1 MLLELVLVAAV
12 LALAGLAV
20 YQANHRATESKEATS
35 TKPAVAPNSTE
46 GLANSAAAIAT
57 DGSNSDTATS
67 AGADAMADEANS
79 AESDVSNLG
88 DNANAS
94 F

>member
-20 YQANHRATESKEATS
+20 YQANHRAGVASHTS
-35 TKPAVAPNSTE
+35 TPAPAPNSTE